1 MGVRSAYQQNRT
13 ASEYLQKTM
22 CNGKGSDVIGLIDSS
37 GKIQEI
43 RSGLVEEVENEA
55 IERDSL
61 QLNIHTPK
69 KKED

>member
-1 MGVRSAYQQNRT
+1 M
-13 ASEYLQKTM
+13 
-22 CNGKGSDVIGLIDSS
+22 IGLIDSS